1 MAQAKNL
8 QQLIESQPSS
18 VHMLRNAQPG
28 PNVYPGVPPE
38 FTNWRDEQAA
48 WQQTCVLFDLS
59 YHMVDLT
66 LKGPDALKLLT
77 QLGPNS
83 FEGFRVNQAK
93 QFAPCSHEG
102 YIIGDVILLY
112 LGKETFS
119 LVGRAPAINWVRYHA
134 EKGRYDVS
142 CEIDER
148 SAVRKD
154 PSKRKD
160 YRLQIQGPNAMRTME
175 KVLGAPPP
183 KVKFFH
189 MKTLRIAGKRVRA
202 LRHGMAGQPGFEL
215 IGPWRDKQLVV
226 DALLEAGR
234 EFGLR
239 RVGGRAYSTNTLDS
253 GWIPSPL
260 PAIYSGEGM
269 REYREWLPADCYE
282 ASASIG
288 GSFVSN
294 RIEDYYFTPWDL
306 SYGSFVKFDHEFIGR
321 AALERIAK
329 NPTRTKVTLALETE
343 DVLRAI
349 ASQYEPGTR
358 ARFIE
363 FPSAVYAMHPYDAVH
378 SGGRNVGISTW
389 IGYSSNARK
398 MLSLAVLD
406 NQYARPGTEVTLTWG
421 EEGGGTSKP
430 IIERHR
436 QVEFRAVVS
445 PVPYSEVARK
455 SYADVP
461 GWRAAQAKT

>member
-1 MAQAKNL
+1 MAQARNL
-8 QQLIESQPSS
+8 EQLIESHPSA
-18 VHMLRNAQPG
+18 VHMLRNARLG

-38 FTNWRDEQAA
+38 FTNWRDEQSA

-66 LKGPDALKLLT
+66 LRGPDALKLL
-77 QLGPNS
+77 QHLGSNS
-83 FEGFRVNQAK
+83 FEGFRVDQAK

-112 LGKETFS
+112 LAPETFS

-134 EKGRYDVS
+134 EKGRYDVT
-142 CEIDER
+142 CEVDER

-154 PSKRKD
+154 PSRRND
-160 YRLQIQGPNAMRTME
+160 YRVQIQGPNAMRTME

-183 KVKFFH
+183 TVKFFN
-189 MKTLRIAGKRVRA
+189 MTTLHIAGRPVRA

-215 IGPWRDKQLVV
+215 IGPWQDKEAVVGALV
-226 DALLEAGR
+226 DAGR

-282 ASASIG
+282 AFASIG
-288 GSFVSN
+288 GSFVPD
-294 RIEDYYFTPWDL
+294 RVEDYYFTPWDL
-306 SYGSFVKFDHEFIGR
+306 AYGGFVKFDHEFIGR

-329 NPTRTKVTLALETE
+329 QPRRTKVTLALETD
-343 DVLRAI
+343 DVMAAI
-349 ASQYEPGTR
+349 ASQFEPGTR

-363 FPSAVYAMHPYDAVH
+363 FPSAVYAMHPYDAVQ
-378 SGGRNVGISTW
+378 SDGRTVGVSTW
-389 IGYSSNARK
+389 IGYSSNARR

-406 NQYARPGTEVTLTWG
+406 NEFAEPGTPVTLIWG
-421 EEGGGTSKP
+421 EPDGGTDKP
-430 IIERHR
+430 IVERHR
-436 QVEFRAVVS
+436 QVEFRAIVS

-455 SYADVP
+455 SYADGT
-461 GWRAAQAKT
+461 GWRAAQKNA